1 MLAFNG
7 NETMRRCKWVN
18 LTNPLYVHYHDN
30 EWSQPEHNDSK
41 LYEMLL
47 LESFQAGLSWECIL
61 KKREAF
67 RRAFSHFDVSAVAAY
82 TIDDEQRLMADT
94 GIVRNRL
101 KIKAAIKNSEIF
113 MNIQQEFGSFD
124 RYLWSFTDGKV
135 MNEPYN
141 LQTTSPLSDRL
152 SNDLRHRGM
161 KFVGSTIIY
170 SYLQAVGIINAHG
183 EECDLYRHAD
193 SV

>member
-1 MLAFNG
+1 
-7 NETMRRCKWVN
+7 MRRCKWVN

-67 RRAFSHFDVSAVAAY
+67 RRAFNHFDVSAVAAY

-94 GIVRNRL
+94 SIVRNRL